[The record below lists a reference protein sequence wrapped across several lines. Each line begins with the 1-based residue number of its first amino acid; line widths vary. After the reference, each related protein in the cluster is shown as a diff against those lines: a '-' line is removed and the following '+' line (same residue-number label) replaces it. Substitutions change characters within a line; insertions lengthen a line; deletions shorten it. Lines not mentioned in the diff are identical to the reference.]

1 MAHVEAAA
9 AKQAHEVVRLAT
21 TVIVVTAVAMY
32 PLEKWADVAVM
43 EATREKTALAVGLAM
58 PMRSDIQGRLNFHQR
73 ALAAT
78 SAAESQGQPPAKG
91 EATTTR

>member
-43 EATREKTALAVGLAM
+43 EATV
-58 PMRSDIQGRLNFHQR
+58 
-73 ALAAT
+73 
-78 SAAESQGQPPAKG
+78 
-91 EATTTR
+91 